1 MVMEHNQLK
10 ELAELIDLDIGYFVL
25 GLIILDQETKQ
36 YILEASYDKKTDLI
50 TTYNL
55 AVNIDG
61 YSTEQA
67 INTVRLFQSN
77 ITDHSINFFRS
88 LDPFY
93 RNVYL
98 LISID
103 YCEQTVD
110 EQKHDLIKENIELK
124 IDNYFINQ
132 QLAIQELKYL
142 SYLKEVKTIKEKLL
156 PAAGH
161 SIDGLDY
168 ATYYRPSIGGGGDY
182 FDLLDLRAARRR
194 AGHENPPLIWGV
206 GVMDVSGH
214 GPGAAVEV
222 AMVDAILRTYQG
234 EKDAGP
240 AEAIAYVNKHFFT
253 RQSRGGFCTGFVCN
267 YDAEADLFSYTSAG
281 HLPVLIKHKEGHV
294 TILESE
300 SGIPIGVEK
309 EYQWTTETT
318 QLEQG
323 DTIVVFTDGIT
334 EAVSLS
340 GHQFGM
346 ERLITCLENSQAGS
360 AEVLMS
366 NFVETF
372 HQHRSN
378 SEEQDDQTLIM
389 VTISS

>member
-1 MVMEHNQLK
+1 MEHNQLK
-10 ELAELIDLDIGYFVL
+10 EIAELIDLDIGSLAL
-25 GLIILDQETKQ
+25 GQIVYNEDVEQ
-36 YILEASYDKKTDLI
+36 YKLEASYDKKIDLI
-50 TTYNL
+50 STHNQIVNVNDL
-55 AVNIDG
+55 A
-61 YSTEQA
+61 EE
-67 INTVRLFQSN
+67 
-77 ITDHSINFFRS
+77 HSIDAVKYFKPKLTESGFNFFHP
-88 LDPFY
+88 LDPFHN
-93 RNVYL
+93 NVQL

-103 YCEQTVD
+103 DCEQTFD
-110 EQKHDLIKENIELK
+110 KQKQCLIKENIKLK

-156 PAAGH
+156 PAEGH
-161 SIDGLDY
+161 RIDGLDY

-182 FDLLDLRAARRR
+182 FDLTDLRAARRR

-240 AEAIAYVNKHFFT
+240 AEAISYVNKHFFT

-300 SGIPIGVEK
+300 SGIPIGIEK
-309 EYQWTTETT
+309 EYQWITETT

-323 DTIVVFTDGIT
+323 DTIVIFTDGIT
-334 EAVSLS
+334 EAESLS
-340 GHQFGM
+340 GEQFGM
-346 ERLITCLENSQAGS
+346 KRLITCLENSQAGS

-366 NFVETF
+366 NFIDSF
-372 HQHRSN
+372 HQHISN
-378 SEEQDDQTLIM
+378 SVEQDDQTLIM